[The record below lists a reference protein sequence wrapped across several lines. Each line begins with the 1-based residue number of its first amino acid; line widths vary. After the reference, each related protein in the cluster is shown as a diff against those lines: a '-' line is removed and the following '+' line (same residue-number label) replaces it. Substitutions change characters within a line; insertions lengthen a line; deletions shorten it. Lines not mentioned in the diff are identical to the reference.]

1 MRISDWSSD
10 VCSSDLNRFV
20 VDMKPGDIVVI
31 SYGNSRIR
39 AIAEVTGPYQFA
51 PTETRDY
58 THRRQVK
65 WLRRFEAPVD
75 ASIVSSTNFS
85 QKSCYRIP
93 EANLDRDGDR
103 KRTRLNS
110 RH

>member
-1 MRISDWSSD
+1 
-10 VCSSDLNRFV
+10 
-20 VDMKPGDIVVI
+20 MKPGDLVVI

-58 THRRQVK
+58 NHRRQVR
-65 WLRRFEAPVD
+65 WLRRFETPVD

-85 QKSCYRIP
+85 QKPCYRIP
-93 EANLDRDGDR
+93 EAHLDRAGLAPLLPETGKAACR
-103 KRTRLNS
+103 GRVGKY
-110 RH
+110 